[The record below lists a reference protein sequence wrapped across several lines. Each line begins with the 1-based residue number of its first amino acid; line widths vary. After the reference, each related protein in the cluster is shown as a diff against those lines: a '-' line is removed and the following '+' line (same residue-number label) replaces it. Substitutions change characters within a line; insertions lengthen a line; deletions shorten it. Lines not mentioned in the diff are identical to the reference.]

1 MQPKFF
7 NHPVPGTRK
16 SEKQM
21 NSLLR
26 HIVVSNDNSWNNINS
41 RTNIVSLDF
50 PLPLSK
56 YISLGCGTSA
66 RLWRGTDITSFGIT
80 LQCGLATQTNNLL

>member
-21 NSLLR
+21 NNLLR
-26 HIVVSNDNSWNNINS
+26 RIVVSNDNFWNNINS

-50 PLPLSK
+50 
-56 YISLGCGTSA
+56 
-66 RLWRGTDITSFGIT
+66 
-80 LQCGLATQTNNLL
+80 ATM